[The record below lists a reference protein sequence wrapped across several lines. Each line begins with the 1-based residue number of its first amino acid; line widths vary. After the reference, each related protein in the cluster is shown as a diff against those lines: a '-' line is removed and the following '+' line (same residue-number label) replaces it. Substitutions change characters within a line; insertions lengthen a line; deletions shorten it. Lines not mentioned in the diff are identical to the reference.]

1 LYEQYEN
8 MRDLAIDWLI
18 RIGLIGK
25 GDKAATKSKSS
36 NDSPR
41 KSILLQLLVSAARN
55 RHQTISRELDSLNS
69 DIRRNEEML
78 QKMSDGYGPDAEWK
92 KLDGTCID
100 KVHGE

>member
-1 LYEQYEN
+1 MTVLVS
-8 MRDLAIDWLI
+8 L
-18 RIGLIGK
+18 
-25 GDKAATKSKSS
+25 
-36 NDSPR
+36 
-41 KSILLQLLVSAARN
+41 ILLRLLFTDVKADYIPDVSAARN

-69 DIRRNEEML
+69 EIRRSEEML